1 MIRWSTRGREPTS
14 WAIAVVLIHF
24 VILVLHSI
32 AHSRLGIPLSG
43 TQELFIGVVVV
54 ALPLVAALML
64 WKGDRRCGSALLA
77 ASMAGALT
85 FGVYFHFI
93 LSGPDHVG
101 HPLTPGGAGDLF
113 DETAIE
119 LMSLEALATLLGLG
133 LMIKSLAQGSRVASV
148 RAHKMP
154 DSAPFP
160 SRCSVGKFPGF
171 SSKDCSLTLRKLGGP
186 L

>member
-1 MIRWSTRGREPTS
+1 MIRWTTRGREPTS

-24 VILVLHSI
+24 VILVLHAI

-43 TQELFIGVVVV
+43 TQELFVGVVVV
-54 ALPLVAALML
+54 ALPLVAAFML
-64 WKGDRRCGSALLA
+64 WKGDRRSGSAFLT
-77 ASMAGALT
+77 ASMAGALI

-93 LSGPDHVG
+93 LPGPDHIG
-101 HPLTPGGAGDLF
+101 HPVTPGGAGDLF

-133 LMIKSLAQGSRVASV
+133 LMIKSFVLRARVASV
-148 RAHKMP
+148 RA
-154 DSAPFP
+154 
-160 SRCSVGKFPGF
+160 
-171 SSKDCSLTLRKLGGP
+171 RKL